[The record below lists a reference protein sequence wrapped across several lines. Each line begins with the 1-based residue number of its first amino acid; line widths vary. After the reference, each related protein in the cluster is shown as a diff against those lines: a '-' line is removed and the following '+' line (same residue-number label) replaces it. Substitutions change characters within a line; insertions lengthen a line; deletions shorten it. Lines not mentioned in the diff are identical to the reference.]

1 MFNAI
6 TLWRWQTGMRRL
18 THRGISPLRKTRD
31 ELLRDIQ
38 ACMSPYEDALASLAV
53 QHGPRVAVAALCAV
67 LAEGLKG
74 LVATGDITHQEA
86 RDLLLKYSD
95 RVSVEDP
102 PTSPEGVSAAPH

>member
-1 MFNAI
+1 
-6 TLWRWQTGMRRL
+6 MRRL
-18 THRGISPLRKTRD
+18 TQRGISPPRKTRD

-67 LAEGLKG
+67 AADGLRG

-95 RVSVEDP
+95 RVSQEEP
-102 PTSPEGVSAAPH
+102 PASLDWVAAAPH